1 MDNCS
6 SKNYGKWTYKQL
18 ILELKKRS
26 AQTTGK
32 KADLVQRLIDY
43 DKICIKVTPEIE
55 EEYTLITPDPKNY
68 RDLNASH
75 PLSLPNNFYVEYF
88 NSIQDTDEVTGLTTT
103 TARTIV
109 TTAAEATTVDS
120 TASTVSVAVATAPG
134 EWAYPSTPSYPAP
147 TAESVGV
154 GGGVCGSYSP
164 IPGGSF
170 SYPGEALAHHPT
182 TEPVPLPTDTDEV
195 TGLTTTTAR
204 TIVTT
209 AAEATTVDSTAST
222 VSVAVATAPGEW
234 AYPSTPSYPAPTAES
249 VGVGGGVCG
258 SYSPIPGGS
267 FSYPGEALAHHP
279 TTEPV
284 PLPTVSSDGQQDAY
298 VPNCISMYPNVDV
311 GAATMSPPSS
321 LLLTQNSASI
331 VAAAKSITD
340 TSDMY
345 CTSMGSPGTAT
356 AYHHAYGGWATAPTP
371 ATPMHY
377 NPNYQGYYHHQN
389 TAAAAVAQNY
399 VSPTPMVLYP
409 QVFTST
415 INQNQIHLHLSEEA
429 LANSNLTI
437 SNNRLEIGVMG
448 EENEQRND
456 VWRPY

>member
-88 NSIQDTDEVTGLTTT
+88 NSIQ
-103 TARTIV
+103 
-109 TTAAEATTVDS
+109 
-120 TASTVSVAVATAPG
+120 
-134 EWAYPSTPSYPAP
+134 
-147 TAESVGV
+147 
-154 GGGVCGSYSP
+154 
-164 IPGGSF
+164 
-170 SYPGEALAHHPT
+170 
-182 TEPVPLPTDTDEV
+182 DTDEV